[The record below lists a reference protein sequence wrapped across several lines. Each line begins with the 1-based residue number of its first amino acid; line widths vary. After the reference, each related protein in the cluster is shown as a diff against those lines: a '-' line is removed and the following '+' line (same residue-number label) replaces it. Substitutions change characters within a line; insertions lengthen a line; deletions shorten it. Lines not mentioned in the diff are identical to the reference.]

1 MKVVYF
7 HEQLVIAT
15 LAYASTVK
23 VSFIDKSKQLQKIS
37 STEQRMLMVLA
48 ILKENYVS
56 KDIQYLLNS

>member
-7 HEQLVIAT
+7 HEQLAIAT
-15 LAYASTVK
+15 VASTVK

-56 KDIQYLLNS
+56 KDIYLLNS

>member
-15 LAYASTVK
+15 VASTVK

-56 KDIQYLLNS
+56 KDIYLLNS

>member
-1 MKVVYF
+1 MNVVYF

-15 LAYASTVK
+15 VASTVK
-23 VSFIDKSKQLQKIS
+23 VSFIDKSKQLQKKA

-56 KDIQYLLNS
+56 KDIYLLNS

>member
-15 LAYASTVK
+15 VASTVK
-23 VSFIDKSKQLQKIS
+23 VSFIGKSKQLQKIS

-56 KDIQYLLNS
+56 KDIYLLNS